1 MPQRV
6 FLGWDRPFLPL
17 TIDWLWER
25 RAELPGMLVV
35 VPTAQA
41 GRRLREALAERGAC
55 LAPRVVTPE
64 EFFRVTPDESVAA
77 EAEERLAWIET
88 LRELPPGETNALFPV
103 EPVERSFAWAAGVAE
118 ELASVRDEL
127 EESGKTYADVVGAS
141 PEAERWQELVAL
153 EQRMLARLAEWGKI
167 DRTKAKRQRAETYE
181 PPAGTSRIVI
191 AAVPDPV
198 PLTETAWRM
207 LEGRGFPIEVLIHAP
222 EAEAEH
228 FDVWGKPDD
237 LKQVWTKR
245 PTPVAKEHVHLTA
258 AAPELGAAV
267 VRHCAGKRSDEISI
281 GLCDPAFAPAVEAA
295 FEQAG
300 WKAWNP
306 EGRLAGRSMALLLS
320 ALAAW
325 VRLPDRWD
333 RAADIL
339 RNALVGDIIG
349 PTDWFGALKKLD
361 ELEACHLPGSP
372 SRVRDL
378 IEWKQREREEAGKPS
393 ATWAKLRAALEWAD
407 AWRRKFSKGEVGTAL
422 VEWAR
427 AMRERGVDDGAEGKW
442 LDQLE
447 ATAQTIIALEAR
459 GLLKAA
465 GDALD
470 LVLSTMASL
479 RSATGREDAVV
490 DLLGWLELAYEPAE
504 HLILAGLHE
513 GCVPDGSLDHGFL
526 PDAVRTK
533 LGLRDANAR
542 FARDAYLFHALAA
555 SRRVE
560 VVIAKVDPHGEPRR
574 PSRLLLVA
582 RGMELAERVRAV
594 FGELEGANRR
604 LAGWDRGEWKL
615 AFDGEPQGY
624 FENGRMLSPS
634 ALKDYLHCPFRFYL
648 KRVLGWERT
657 DCDKVEMDALDF
669 GNLCHGA
676 LEALGRDLPD
686 SEDVTEVRGF
696 LVAEIEKGL
705 LRFGSPLSLPLMVQ
719 RETAIARLSRFA
731 EIEVAHR
738 RDGWRTLHVELRIDE
753 NRLWAIDGQPVKMQ
767 IDRIDYHPSE
777 GWLVLD
783 YKSSG
788 KAIAPQKA
796 HLHTADANKRRLF
809 GEPLDPGKGRPLAWK
824 NLQLPMYAA
833 YVQRHLN
840 GGKPVRA
847 AYVNLPVAL
856 NEVGFSPWENFD
868 ETMLESA
875 MEWASGAVHALRRKV
890 HWPPVELTGAEA
902 AWDEFAALAPDGLAN
917 AVKGSLIE
925 SLKALAETYDKERSA
940 ACV

>member
-6 FLGWDRPFLPL
+6 FLGWNRPFLPL
-17 TIDWLWER
+17 AIDWLWER
-25 RAELPGMLVV
+25 GAELPGMLVV

-64 EFFRVTPDESVAA
+64 EFFRVAGDETVAA
-77 EAEERLAWIET
+77 EVEERLAWIET
-88 LRELPPGETNALFPV
+88 LRELQPGETSALFPV
-103 EPVERSFAWAAGVAE
+103 EPVERSFSWAAGVAG
-118 ELASVRDEL
+118 ELENVRDEL
-127 EESGKTYADVVGAS
+127 EESGKTYADVADAS
-141 PEAERWQELVAL
+141 PETERWNDLVTL
-153 EQRMLARLAEWGKI
+153 EQRMLARLEGWGKI
-167 DRTKAKRQRAETYE
+167 DRAKAKRRRAESYQ
-181 PPAGTSRIVI
+181 PPAGTRRIVI

-222 EAEAEH
+222 QEEAEH
-228 FDVWGKPDD
+228 FDVWGWPDD
-237 LKQVWTKR
+237 EAQAWTKR
-245 PTPVAKEHVHLTA
+245 PTPVCRERVHLTA
-258 AAPELGAAV
+258 SAPELGAAV
-267 VRHCAGKRSDEISI
+267 VRQCAGKRSEEISI
-281 GLCDPAFAPAVEAA
+281 GLCDAGFAPAVEAA

-306 EGRLAGRSMALLLS
+306 EGRLAGTSMALLLTS
-320 ALAAW
+320 LAAW

-333 RAADIL
+333 RAAEIL
-339 RNALVGDIIG
+339 RNPMVGQVIER
-349 PTDWFGALKKLD
+349 TDWFGALKALD

-393 ATWAKLRAALEWAD
+393 AHWETLRFALEWAD
-407 AWRRKFSKGEVGTAL
+407 GWRRKFSKGEVGKAL
-422 VEWAR
+422 AEWAQS
-427 AMRERGVDDGAEGKW
+427 MRRQGVDDGAEGKW

-447 ATAQTIIALEAR
+447 ATAETIAGLEAR

-470 LVLSTMASL
+470 LALGTLAPLRTAS
-479 RSATGREDAVV
+479 GREDAVI

-504 HLILAGLHE
+504 HLVLAGFHE

-526 PDAVRTK
+526 PDSVKTK
-533 LGLRDANAR
+533 LGLRDAAAR

-560 VVIAKVDPHGEPRR
+560 VVVAKVDPHGEPRR

-582 RGMELAERVRAV
+582 QGVELAERVRAV
-594 FGELEGANRR
+594 FGELEGKNRR

-615 AFDGEPQGY
+615 AFAGEPQGY
-624 FENGRMLSPS
+624 FDHGRMLSPS

-686 SEDVTEVRGF
+686 SEDVAEVRDF

-705 LRFGSPLSLPLMVQ
+705 QRFGSPLSLPLMVQ

-731 EIEVAHR
+731 EKEVAHR
-738 RDGWRTLHVELRIDE
+738 LEGWRTVHVELKIDE
-753 NRLWAIDGQPVKMQ
+753 NRPWAIDGQPVKMQ
-767 IDRIDYHPSE
+767 IDRIDFHQKE

-788 KAIAPQKA
+788 KAVAPQKA
-796 HLHTADANKRRLF
+796 HLHTADGNKRRLY
-809 GEPLDPGKGRPLAWK
+809 GEALDPGKGRPLAWK
-824 NLQLPMYAA
+824 NLQLPLYAA

-840 GGKPVRA
+840 GGKPVQA

-868 ETMLESA
+868 EAMLESA
-875 MEWASGAVHALRRKV
+875 MEWARGAVHALRQKV

-902 AWDEFAALAPDGLAN
+902 AWDEFAPLAPDGLAN
-917 AVKGSLIE
+917 AVDGSLIE
-925 SLKALAETYDKERSA
+925 SLKAIAETYDEERSV
-940 ACV
+940 ACI

>member
-17 TIDWLWER
+17 AIDWLWEC

-64 EFFRVTPDESVAA
+64 EFFRAADESVAT

-88 LRELPPGETNALFPV
+88 LRELQPGEMGTLFPV
-103 EPVERSFAWAAGVAE
+103 EPVERSFAWASGVAG
-118 ELASVRDEL
+118 ELGSVRDEL
-127 EESGKTYADVVGAS
+127 EEAGKTYADVAAAS
-141 PEAERWQELVAL
+141 PEAERWNELVAL
-153 EQRMLARLAEWGKI
+153 EQRMLARLTGWGKT
-167 DRTKAKRQRAETYE
+167 DRAKAKRQRAESYE
-181 PPAGTSRIVI
+181 PPPGTRRIVI

-207 LEGRGFPIEVLIHAP
+207 LAGRGFPIEVLIHAP
-222 EAEAEH
+222 LDEAEH
-228 FDVWGKPDD
+228 FDVWGRPDD
-237 LKQVWTKR
+237 SARAWTKR
-245 PTPVAKEHVHLTA
+245 PTPVARERVHLTA
-258 AAPELGAAV
+258 GAPELGSVV
-267 VRHCAGKRSDEISI
+267 VRQCAGKRSDEMAI
-281 GLCDPAFAPAVEAA
+281 GLCDAAFSPAVEAA

-306 EGRLAGRSMALLLS
+306 EGRLAGTSLTLLLAS
-320 ALAAW
+320 LAAW

-333 RAADIL
+333 RAAEIL
-339 RNALVGDIIG
+339 RNPLFGQVMGR
-349 PTDWFGALKKLD
+349 TDWFGALKKLD

-372 SRVRDL
+372 SRVREL
-378 IEWKQREREEAGKPS
+378 IEWKQREREEEGKPS
-393 ATWAKLRAALEWAD
+393 ATWAKLLEALEWTER
-407 AWRRKFSKGEVGTAL
+407 WRRKFSKREVGKAL
-422 VEWAR
+422 AEWVQEMGR
-427 AMRERGVDDGAEGKW
+427 QGIDDGAEGKW

-447 ATAQTIIALEAR
+447 TTAETIAGLEAR

-470 LVLSTMASL
+470 LALASMVPL
-479 RSATGREDAVV
+479 RTASGREDAVI
-490 DLLGWLELAYEPAE
+490 DLLGWLELAYEPSE
-504 HLILAGLHE
+504 HLVLAGFHE

-526 PDAVRTK
+526 PDTVKTK
-533 LGLRDANAR
+533 LGLRDAAAR

-555 SRRVE
+555 SRHVE
-560 VVIAKVDPHGEPRR
+560 VVVAKVDPHGEPRR

-582 RGMELAERVRAV
+582 QGAELAERVRAV
-594 FGELEGANRR
+594 FGELEGENRR
-604 LAGWDRGEWKL
+604 LAGWDRGDWKL
-615 AFDGEPQGY
+615 AFEGEPQGY
-624 FENGRMLSPS
+624 FDYGRMLSPS
-634 ALKDYLHCPFRFYL
+634 AIKDYLHCPFRFYL
-648 KRVLGWERT
+648 KRVLGWERA

-686 SEDVTEVRGF
+686 STKVAEVREF
-696 LVAEIEKGL
+696 LITEIEKGL
-705 LRFGSPLSLPLMVQ
+705 QRFGSPLSLPLMVQ

-731 EIEVAHR
+731 EKEVAHR
-738 RDGWRTLHVELRIDE
+738 LDGWRTVHVELKIDE
-753 NRLWAIDGQPVKMQ
+753 NRPWTIDGQPVKMQ
-767 IDRIDYHPSE
+767 IDRIDFHQEE

-796 HLHTADANKRRLF
+796 HLHTADGDKRRLY
-809 GEPLDPGKGRPLAWK
+809 GEPLDPGKGRPLAWR
-824 NLQLPMYAA
+824 NLQLPLYAA

-868 ETMLESA
+868 EAMLESA
-875 MEWASGAVHALRRKV
+875 MEWARGAVQALRRKV
-890 HWPPVELTGAEA
+890 HWPPVELTGGES

-917 AVKGSLIE
+917 AVGGSLIE
-925 SLKALAETYDKERSA
+925 SLKAIARAYDEERSP
-940 ACV
+940 ACI